1 MADFLP
7 RGYLTLSKWTHPTQ
21 LHHHRHQEGGPNW
34 GSTTRPLC
42 DSSLAL
48 SPRPSNLRVSSCF
61 FITIYIRLKPLKC
74 SSGNDNN
81 DNHNK
86 ICFNFI
92 PPPPAHLDLT
102 PHLDN
107 CKGCIVLWQW
117 TGRGYFWA
125 FYNNHSKIGLTTKL
139 HTNLNFHL
147 L

>member
-92 PPPPAHLDLT
+92 PPSCPFGPDATFGQLQRLYCT
-102 PHLDN
+102 VTVNRKRLF
-107 CKGCIVLWQW
+107 LS
-117 TGRGYFWA
+117 F
-125 FYNNHSKIGLTTKL
+125 L
-139 HTNLNFHL
+139 
-147 L
+147 